1 MKNTLFHSKKH
12 NNSHGK
18 LCVMASIF
26 CFIFIGISV
35 FANSKEKEYQF
46 KNNELS
52 TEIESLK
59 ATKANLHKAN
69 KTLLESSSDLDALLD
84 ELAEIN
90 N

>member
-12 NNSHGK
+12 NNSHGT
-18 LCVMASIF
+18 LYVIASIF
-26 CFIFIGISV
+26 CLIFIGISI
-35 FANSKEKEYQF
+35 FANAKEKEYQF
-46 KNNELS
+46 RNNKLS

-69 KTLLESSSDLDALLD
+69 KNLLESSSDLDVLLD
-84 ELAEIN
+84 ELSEIN